1 MVRGW
6 QLGGIIHHY
15 LLQTMLND
23 AGQQASAL
31 SVPELQFLAVDMV
44 LRCQV
49 D

>member
-23 AGQQASAL
+23 AEQQASAMA
-31 SVPELQFLAVDMV
+31 VPQLQSLAVDMV